1 MLLPS
6 GGDAADVLSQNY
18 PGGRDAFVLKMNE
31 KAKQLGLKNTLFVDP
46 SGYGDDNYTN
56 AYDLARL
63 GAYALS
69 SPTLA
74 NIVKNQRLTVY
85 SADHMISHRLENL
98 NELLQLPGVTGIK
111 TGFTN
116 EAEGVLV
123 TSFLSG
129 KKEYIIVVL
138 RSKDRFQDTKALIEG
153 ITKDLAS
160 ESYKL

>member
-6 GGDAADVLSQNY
+6 GSDAADVLSQNY
-18 PGGRDAFVLKMNE
+18 PGGKDTFVLKMNE

-46 SGYGDDNYTN
+46 SGYADDNYTN

-63 GAYALS
+63 GAHALL
-69 SPTLA
+69 SPIIA
-74 NIVKNQRLTVY
+74 NIVDTQSFTVY
-85 SADHMISHRLENL
+85 SADHRISHRLENL
-98 NELLQLPGVTGIK
+98 NELLQLTGVTGIK

-123 TSFLSG
+123 TSFISG

-153 ITKDLAS
+153 ITKDLLD